1 MKTGLIRGKSS
12 KFPLWIYANKNSQR
26 CYLCSEEN
34 AGKLFEFTHK
44 HECFIAIFMK
54 YILIAKEYPSW
65 SKASEKITELLA
77 HPRQDDKR
85 LTLEEVVTS
94 GGLVDRLKYIA
105 SRVDRLELSHINHMV
120 DILHYIDQQTHPL
133 VLICD
138 PKETKVVPISSM
150 TLFKIFS
157 TKCT

>member
-1 MKTGLIRGKSS
+1 M
-12 KFPLWIYANKNSQR
+12 
-26 CYLCSEEN
+26 
-34 AGKLFEFTHK
+34 FEYTHK
-44 HECFIAIFMK
+44 HECFIPILLK
-54 YILIAKEYPSW
+54 YILIDKKYPSW
-65 SKASEKITELLA
+65 SKASETIAELLA
-77 HPRQDDKR
+77 YPRQDDKR

-105 SRVDRLELSHINHMV
+105 SRVDKLELSQVNHMV

-138 PKETKVVPISSM
+138 INETRVVHISII

-157 TKCT
+157 TKCI

>member
-1 MKTGLIRGKSS
+1 M
-12 KFPLWIYANKNSQR
+12 
-26 CYLCSEEN
+26 
-34 AGKLFEFTHK
+34 FEYTHK
-44 HECFIAIFMK
+44 HECFIPILLK
-54 YILIAKEYPSW
+54 YILIDKKYPSW
-65 SKASEKITELLA
+65 SKASETIAELLA
-77 HPRQDDKR
+77 YPRQDDKR

-105 SRVDRLELSHINHMV
+105 SRVDKLELSQVNHMV

-138 PKETKVVPISSM
+138 IKKTKVVHISII

-157 TKCT
+157 TKCI

>member
-1 MKTGLIRGKSS
+1 M
-12 KFPLWIYANKNSQR
+12 
-26 CYLCSEEN
+26 
-34 AGKLFEFTHK
+34 FEFTHK
-44 HECFIAIFMK
+44 HECFIVLLMK

-65 SKASEKITELLA
+65 SKASERQLHLLLA
-77 HPRQDDKR
+77 RPRQDDKR

-120 DILHYIDQQTHPL
+120 DILHYIDLQTHSL

-138 PKETKVVPISSM
+138 PKETKVVHISIT
-150 TLFKIFS
+150 TLFNIF
-157 TKCT
+157 TIKCI